1 MRPHIEKGKYF
12 FRKIDVAGETQNLFL
27 LSFCAFSVFSFVIY
41 QLPHHIDIYL
51 FSTYFWTFV
60 KNSAGGGLVRGWL
73 VAFYPSIRS
82 SRYRAVTGNDVSFCQ
97 SATKA

>member
-12 FRKIDVAGETQNLFL
+12 FRKIDVVGETQNLFL
-27 LSFCAFSVFSFVIY
+27 LSVFSFIIY

-51 FSTYFWTFV
+51 FSAYFWTFV
-60 KNSAGGGLVRGWL
+60 KDSTGGGLVRGWL
-73 VAFYPSIRS
+73 VAFHPSIRS